1 MTIRSLGEA
10 SPKVSP
16 QATRAP
22 SHTPA
27 PHHAAP
33 AHGTGERSPFQR
45 MLEGIGKEINR
56 GERTVRGALAAGG
69 SELAPTDL
77 LALQAG
83 VYRYSEAVDLAS
95 KLVDRAS
102 SGVKTVVNGGG
113 Q

>member
-1 MTIRSLGEA
+1 MSIRSLGEGVPKMATPEPTQTARPMKIEHA
-10 SPKVSP
+10 SP
-16 QATRAP
+16 
-22 SHTPA
+22 
-27 PHHAAP
+27 
-33 AHGTGERSPFQR
+33 GERSPFQK
-45 MLEGIGKEINR
+45 MLEGLGNEINR
-56 GERTVRGALAAGG
+56 GERTVRGALAAGAG
-69 SELAPTDL
+69 GDMAPQDL